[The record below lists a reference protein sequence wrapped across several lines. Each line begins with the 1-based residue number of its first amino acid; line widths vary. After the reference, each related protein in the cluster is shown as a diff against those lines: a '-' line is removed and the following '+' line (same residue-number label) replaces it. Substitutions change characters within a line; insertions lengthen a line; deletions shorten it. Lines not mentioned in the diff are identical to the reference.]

1 LIEKRAAMREQI
13 NQLAAKFLQRC
24 SQDVGSL
31 RVLLGRL
38 RIGDVAAFKELEY
51 LAHRLSGTGALL
63 GFESIGTCA
72 AAIERLA
79 EAQAG
84 NTTPDQK
91 VTERLT
97 EYTARLEEE
106 IGLRALKLSASSP
119 LP

>member
-1 LIEKRAAMREQI
+1 MREQI
-13 NQLAAKFLQRC
+13 NQLAAKFLRRC
-24 SQDVGSL
+24 SQDIGSL

-38 RIGDVAAFKELEY
+38 RIGDAAAFKELEH

-84 NTTPDQK
+84 NTTPDQT

-106 IGLRALKLSASSP
+106 IGLRAQAKE
-119 LP
+119 

>member
-1 LIEKRAAMREQI
+1 MREQI

-38 RIGDVAAFKELEY
+38 RIGDAAAFKELEH

-84 NTTPDQK
+84 NTIPDQK

-106 IGLRALKLSASSP
+106 IGLRGRSHESLRLSASSP

>member
-1 LIEKRAAMREQI
+1 MREQI
-13 NQLAAKFLQRC
+13 NQLAAKFLKRC

-31 RVLLGRL
+31 RGLLGRL
-38 RIGDVAAFKELEY
+38 RIGDAAAFKELEY

-84 NTTPDQK
+84 NTTPDQN

-106 IGLRALKLSASSP
+106 IVLLAQTRK
-119 LP
+119 